1 MSAGTGSFSNTD
13 ARNMHVFPIRRPRG
27 AVLFL
32 AAAALGAAII
42 GSMAPARGQASA
54 EEETA
59 RLVVGILKRYHLAHP
74 AIDDEVSKKWF
85 ANYIKALD
93 PQKYYFEKADVEAF
107 TAKASTLDD
116 TVEKGDISFAKEV
129 FEKFRKRSD
138 ERFDVVMKL
147 LDEKPDFTVD
157 ESLIDD
163 PEHTSYPADA
173 AEANERWRKRIKL
186 DLLYLKVDG
195 VDREEAVKRLKI
207 RYRDRNRNIHQL
219 DTTDLLE
226 IYLTSLATTLDAHTS
241 YMGPKTV
248 EDLKQALR
256 LSLEGIGASLGS
268 EDGYAVVKE
277 IVPGGAADR
286 DGRLQ
291 VEDKIVALQKDDGSE
306 IDLVEKKLSDVVR
319 QIRGPKGSKIRL
331 VVQPNDSKERKVYE
345 LVRDKIQ
352 LLDQHAKSQI
362 VTTKAEGNDTPIKIG
377 VIQFPSFYGNDDD
390 DGNVSATAD
399 CKKFLE
405 TFEEQ
410 KVDAVLIDLRGNG
423 GGLLGEAISLS
434 GLFIRK
440 GPVVQVRD
448 YKGVQPPLNDRDE
461 SVAYSGPLAVLI
473 DHQSA
478 SASEIFA
485 GVIRDYGRGLIIG
498 DSSTYGKGTV
508 QKIFDLNDIAPR
520 GMPDIGA
527 LKLTIQQFYRANGES
542 TQIKGVPPHV
552 HIPSLLDQY
561 DIGEG
566 KSEAALKF
574 DRIKPLEHDE
584 FDRTPSKIVAEIN
597 ERSEARRKESAKF
610 RKQAELIKKV
620 IARKEKKAIS
630 LSEEKFR
637 AEYVPPED
645 DENGDTKKDEAKGKP
660 KRRQTDRAAWEPG
673 FYNDEVLAI
682 IADYVSL
689 GAKELAAKR

>member
-1 MSAGTGSFSNTD
+1 
-13 ARNMHVFPIRRPRG
+13 MHVFPFRRPRG

-32 AAAALGAAII
+32 ATAALFAAIV
-42 GSMAPARGQASA
+42 GSMAPAGRQASA
-54 EEETA
+54 DEETA

-74 AIDDEVSKKWF
+74 AIDDVVSKKWF
-85 ANYIKALD
+85 ANFLKALD
-93 PQKYYFEKADVEAF
+93 PQKYYFEKGDIEGF
-107 TAKASTLDD
+107 STKAATLDD
-116 TVEKGDISFAKEV
+116 SIENGDITFAKQVFEV
-129 FEKFRKRSD
+129 FKKRSD
-138 ERFDVVMKL
+138 ERFTEVMKL
-147 LDEKPDFTVD
+147 LAEKPDFTVD

-163 PEHTSYPADA
+163 PEHTEYPANA

-195 VDREEAVKRLKI
+195 VDQAEAVKRLTV
-207 RYRDRNRNIHQL
+207 RYRDRNRGIHQF

-277 IVPGGAADR
+277 IIAGGAADR

-331 VVQPNDSKERKVYE
+331 VVQPHDTKERKIYE
-345 LVRDKIQ
+345 LTRDKIQ

-362 VTTKAEGNDTPIKIG
+362 VTTKVEGREEPVKIG
-377 VIQFPSFYGNDDD
+377 VIQLPSFYGSDEDE
-390 DGNVSATAD
+390 GNVSATTD
-399 CKKFLE
+399 CRHFLE
-405 TFEEQ
+405 GFIEQ

-434 GLFIRK
+434 GLFIKK

-448 YKGVQPPLNDRDE
+448 YKGVQPPLNDRDD
-461 SVAYSGPLAVLI
+461 SVAYTGPLAVLI

-508 QKIFDLNDIAPR
+508 QKIFELNDIAPR

-527 LKLTIQQFYRANGES
+527 LKLTIQQFYRANGDS

-574 DRIKPLEHDE
+574 DKIQPLEHDQ
-584 FDRTPSKIVAEIN
+584 FGRTPVGLVDELNA
-597 ERSEARRKESAKF
+597 RSAARRASNPKF
-610 RKQAELIKKV
+610 QKQSELIKKV
-620 IARKEKKAIS
+620 LARKEKKAVS
-630 LSEEKFR
+630 LQEEKFR

-645 DENGDTKKDEAKGKP
+645 DEDGEAKKDEPKSKP
-660 KRRQTDRAAWEPG
+660 KRRPSDRPAWEAG
-673 FYNDEVLAI
+673 FYNDEVVSI
-682 IADYVSL
+682 IADYVTL